1 MEEVDSIT
9 RLPLLSPRAEFDG
22 DQTPRFLLGRSS
34 VYSFASYASLFVP
47 DADDIAPIKG
57 CRDFFKEFMAESRKL
72 WTLAGPAIFTSI
84 CQYSLGAVTQT
95 FAGHLGSLE
104 LAAFSVEN
112 SIIANFCFGILVINF
127 LSACFRCLSRIKS

>member
-1 MEEVDSIT
+1 MEEIDSIT

-34 VYSFASYASLFVP
+34 IYSFASYASLFVP

-57 CRDFFKEFMAESRKL
+57 CRDFFREFMAQSRKL
-72 WTLAGPAIFTSI
+72 WCLAGPAIFTSI
-84 CQYSLGAVTQT
+84 CQFSLGAVTQT

-112 SIIANFCFGILVINF
+112 SIIANFCFGILV
-127 LSACFRCLSRIKS
+127 